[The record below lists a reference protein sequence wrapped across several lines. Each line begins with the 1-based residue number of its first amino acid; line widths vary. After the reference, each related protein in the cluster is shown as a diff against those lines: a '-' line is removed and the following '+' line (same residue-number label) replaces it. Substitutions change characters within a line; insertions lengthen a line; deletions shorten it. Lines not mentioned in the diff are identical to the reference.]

1 MDKSG
6 NQSPANRV
14 IIFDTTLRDG
24 EQSPGA
30 TMSLKEKIA
39 VAQMLDAMGVDVIEA
54 GFAASSPGDEEC
66 IAAVGKAVKR
76 ARVCSLARAIK
87 TDIEAAAR
95 ALENV
100 ERPRIHTFVST
111 SPIHLEHQ
119 MRKSET
125 QVLDIID
132 ETVRYARSFC
142 DDVEWSAMDATRTG
156 MDYLMKAVGAA
167 INAGA
172 STINIPDTV
181 GYTTPQEYQA
191 MIASLVAQFPQVCF
205 SAHCHDDLGM
215 ATANSLAAV
224 KAGARQVECTI
235 NGIGERAGNA
245 PLEEIVMA
253 IKTRADFFG
262 CETGIDTKRIY
273 PISRFVASTTGFFV
287 QKNKAI
293 VGANAFAHESG
304 IHQDGMLKNR
314 DTYEIMRPETVGIT
328 QSQIVMGKH
337 SGRAALKNKLAEWQI
352 EMDEEAFIRCFDAF
366 KALCDRKKSVT
377 EEDLLTLIH
386 DHQHIAM
393 QSFVRLISYNTKQNG
408 PGEHTADVVL
418 EINGKEEITAS
429 FGDGTLD
436 AIFQAVSK
444 ATNCSPQLHSYE
456 VHSVSQGTDAQAEAV
471 IILKENDVFYTGHAR
486 DTDTIMASAR
496 AYVGSI
502 NKIMATAQSC
512 ETKREG

>member
-1 MDKSG
+1 METVNNG
-6 NQSPANRV
+6 NPSNRV

-39 VAQMLDAMGVDVIEA
+39 VASLLDSMGVDVIEA
-54 GFAASSPGDEEC
+54 GFAASSLGDAEC

-76 ARVCSLARAIK
+76 TRVCSLARAIK
-87 TDIEAAAR
+87 ADIEAAAK
-95 ALENV
+95 ALEKV

-119 MRKSET
+119 MRKSEA

-132 ETVRYARSFC
+132 ETVRFARSFC

-156 MDYLMKAVGAA
+156 IAYLSKAVDAA
-167 INAGA
+167 VRAGA

-181 GYTTPQEYQA
+181 GYAIPEEYQA
-191 MIASLVAQFPQVCF
+191 LIAALVAQFPSVCF
-205 SAHCHDDLGM
+205 SVHCHDDLGL
-215 ATANSLAAV
+215 AAANSLAGV
-224 KAGARQVECTI
+224 KAGARQIECTI

-245 PLEEIVMA
+245 PLEEVVMA
-253 IKTRADFFG
+253 LKTRADFFG
-262 CETGIDTKRIY
+262 CETGIDTRRIY
-273 PISRFVASTTGFFV
+273 PTSRFVASTTGFFV

-314 DTYEIMRPETVGIT
+314 DTYEIMKPSAVGIT

-337 SGRAALKNKLAEWQI
+337 SGRAALKNKIAEWQI
-352 EMDEEAFIRCFDAF
+352 DLDEESFLRCFEAF
-366 KALCDRKKSVT
+366 KALCDRKKNVT

-386 DHQHIAM
+386 DHQHTAM

-408 PGEHTADVVL
+408 PGNHTADVVL
-418 EINGKEEITAS
+418 EINGKEEITAA

-444 ATNCSPQLHSYE
+444 ATQCAPALHSYE

-471 IILKENDVFYTGHAR
+471 IILKENDCFYTGHAR
-486 DTDTIMASAR
+486 DTDTVMASAR

-502 NKIMATAQSC
+502 NKIIARAV
-512 ETKREG
+512 

>member
-1 MDKSG
+1 MKAPN
-6 NQSPANRV
+6 NQQSLAPV

-30 TMSLKEKIA
+30 TLSLKEKIV
-39 VAQMLDAMGVDVIEA
+39 VATMLDAMGVDVIEA
-54 GFAASSPGDEEC
+54 GFAASSRGDADC
-66 IAAVGKAVKR
+66 IAAVGKAVKH

-95 ALENV
+95 SLEKV

-111 SPIHLEHQ
+111 SPIHLQHQ
-119 MRKSET
+119 MRKSEAE
-125 QVLDIID
+125 VLDIVD
-132 ETVRYARSFC
+132 ETVRYARSLC

-156 MDYLMKAVGAA
+156 MDYLMKAVDVAVK
-167 INAGA
+167 AGA

-181 GYTTPQEYQA
+181 GYAMPQEYQA
-191 MIASLVAQFPQVCF
+191 MIAALVERFPSVCF
-205 SAHCHDDLGM
+205 SVHCHDDLGL
-215 ATANSLAAV
+215 AAANSLAGI

-253 IKTRADFFG
+253 LKTRADFYD
-262 CETGIDTKRIY
+262 CTTGIDTKCLY
-273 PISRFVASTTGFFV
+273 PISRFVASSTGFFV

-314 DTYEIMRPETVGIT
+314 DTYEIMKPETVGIT
-328 QSQIVMGKH
+328 QSQIVLGKH
-337 SGRAALKNKLAEWQI
+337 SGRAALKNKLSEWQVD
-352 EMDEEAFIRCFDAF
+352 MDDEAFMRCFEAF
-366 KALCDRKKSVT
+366 KALCDRKKNVT
-377 EEDLLTLIH
+377 EEDLLTLTH
-386 DHQHIAM
+386 DHQQITM
-393 QSFVRLISYNTKQNG
+393 QGFVRLVAFNTKQNG
-408 PGEHTADVVL
+408 PGVYEADVTL
-418 EINGKEEITAS
+418 EIDGTEQKRAAS
-429 FGDGTLD
+429 GDGPLD
-436 AIFQAVSK
+436 AIFQAISK
-444 ATNCSPQLHSYE
+444 ATKCAPTLHSYE

-471 IILKENDVFYTGHAR
+471 IILKENNKFYTGHAR

-502 NKIMATAQSC
+502 NKIMA
-512 ETKREG
+512 KKEG

>member
-1 MDKSG
+1 MSAASI
-6 NQSPANRV
+6 NTPSNRV

-39 VAQMLDAMGVDVIEA
+39 VAGLLDGMGVDVIEA
-54 GFAASSPGDEEC
+54 GFAASSPGDAEC
-66 IAAVGKAVKR
+66 IAAVGRAVKR
-76 ARVCSLARAIK
+76 STVCSLARAIK

-95 ALENV
+95 ALEKV

-111 SPIHLEHQ
+111 SKIHLEYQ
-119 MRKSET
+119 MRKTEE
-125 QVLDIID
+125 QVLEIID

-142 DDVEWSAMDATRTG
+142 EDIEWSAMDATRTDI
-156 MDYLMKAVGAA
+156 DYLIRAVGAA

-172 STINIPDTV
+172 TTINIPDTV
-181 GYTTPQEYQA
+181 GYAMPQEYQV
-191 MIASLVAQFPQVCF
+191 MIAALVAKYPNVIF
-205 SAHCHDDLGM
+205 SAHCHDDLGL
-215 ATANSLAAV
+215 AAANSLAAV

-262 CETGIDTKRIY
+262 CETGIDTRKIY
-273 PISRFVASTTGFFV
+273 PASRFIASTTGFFV

-352 EMDEEAFIRCFDAF
+352 EMDDEAFMSCFESF
-366 KALCDRKKSVT
+366 KALCDRKKNVT

-386 DHQHIAM
+386 DQQNVAM
-393 QSFVRLISYNTKQNG
+393 QSFVKLDAFNTKQKG
-408 PGEHTADVVL
+408 PGSYEADVTL
-418 EINGKEEITAS
+418 EINGKIENRLSE
-429 FGDGTLD
+429 GDGPLD
-436 AIFQAVSK
+436 AIFSAISE
-444 ATNCSPQLHSYE
+444 ATNCAPTLHSYE

-471 IILKENDVFYTGHAR
+471 IILKEGDVFYTGHAR

-502 NKIMATAQSC
+502 NKIMA
-512 ETKREG
+512 KREG

>member
-1 MDKSG
+1 METTNKDITPNS
-6 NQSPANRV
+6 V

-39 VAQMLDAMGVDVIEA
+39 VASLLDGMGVDVIEA
-54 GFAASSPGDEEC
+54 GFAASSRGDAEC
-66 IAAVGKAVKR
+66 IAAIGKAVKR

-87 TDIEAAAR
+87 SDIEAAAR
-95 ALENV
+95 ALEKT

-111 SPIHLEHQ
+111 SPIHLEYQ
-119 MRKSET
+119 MRKSED
-125 QVLDIID
+125 QVLEIID

-156 MDYLMKAVGAA
+156 INYLSKTVDTA
-167 INAGA
+167 IKAGA

-181 GYTTPQEYQA
+181 GYAIPEEYQA
-191 MIASLVAQFPQVCF
+191 LIATLVARFPSVCF
-205 SAHCHDDLGM
+205 SVHCHDDLGL
-215 ATANSLAAV
+215 AAANSLAGV
-224 KAGARQVECTI
+224 KAGARQIECTI

-245 PLEEIVMA
+245 PLEEVVMA
-253 IKTRADFFG
+253 LKTRKDFFG
-262 CETGIDTKRIY
+262 CDTGIDTRRIY
-273 PISRFVASTTGFFV
+273 PASRFVASTTGFFV

-314 DTYEIMRPETVGIT
+314 DTYEIMKPETVGIT

-337 SGRAALKNKLAEWQI
+337 SGRAALKNKLTEWQI
-352 EMDEEAFIRCFDAF
+352 EIDEDAFLRCFEAF
-366 KALCDRKKSVT
+366 KSLCDRKKNVT

-386 DHQHIAM
+386 DQQNVAM
-393 QSFVRLISYNTKQNG
+393 QSFVRLISLNTKQNG
-408 PGEHTADVVL
+408 PGVHTADVVL
-418 EINGKEEITAS
+418 EINGREEIAAA

-444 ATNCSPQLHSYE
+444 ATNCAPQLHSYE

-471 IILKENDVFYTGHAR
+471 IVLKDNGDFYTGHAR
-486 DTDTIMASAR
+486 DTDTVTASAR

-502 NKIMATAQSC
+502 NKIMAKKES
-512 ETKREG
+512 